1 MDAVLKI
8 VKKLL
13 AFCINVVKT
22 ITKTAMSLDQ
32 VQAPKILSGPCLAVI
47 VPLDLISQP
56 LGELLAFSIGEMI
69 ICRIIRQY

>member
-1 MDAVLKI
+1 M
-8 VKKLL
+8 
-13 AFCINVVKT
+13 VKT

-56 LGELLAFSIGEMI
+56 LERIIGVFDWRDDNLSHYSAILMISIAI
-69 ICRIIRQY
+69 ICGIALKNRA